1 MNTLPDELVAPILS
15 FLPYS
20 DVIIVKA
27 VNRRLADAAG
37 SLEQVAYET
46 DMALRTEAYMYRG
59 YVCAACAH
67 RPHFSL
73 DCGV

>member
-20 DVIIVKA
+20 DLIIVKA
-27 VNRRLADAAG
+27 VNRRLADAVG

-46 DMALRTEAYMYRG
+46 DMALRTEAHMYHG
-59 YVCAACAH
+59 YVCAACAQ
-67 RPHFSL
+67 RPHF
-73 DCGV
+73 